1 MRHIN
6 LRFSQLPI
14 RWKLATWSFFLL
26 STLFIVYNVGQYFVL
41 SQWLIHQE
49 EDAIR
54 TKMQEIKS
62 HLVEKNDTTLIQK
75 SRGFID
81 DVIQMNQMVRI
92 LDEHGYPILSVS
104 NHLSEDWVTP
114 QTTVSDEVITM
125 WHHDDHLL
133 IMRSPLHLGS
143 WMGTIEIVKNME
155 NEDKLSDK
163 MLIVLLAGGVGA
175 VLLSAVGGAIL
186 SRTLLKPITAMNK
199 TMDSIAQKGLHERV
213 RVTGHH
219 DELADL
225 AFTFNRLMDQLEW
238 SFEQQKQFVEDASH
252 ELRTPLTVI
261 EGHISLLNRWGKHDP
276 KILEESLQL
285 SVQELHRLKALVK
298 ELLDL
303 SRAESEPISKE
314 DFSTEIHQLILYTIN
329 QFSVLHPMFVFEQ
342 NINQAKGLNVRIPPQ
357 HLEQI
362 LMILLDNAVKYSND
376 STWIKVAVQRYEG
389 AVGIEITDKGIGI
402 PEEDL
407 PHVFNRFYRVDKAR
421 SRAEGGSGLGLAI
434 AERLVKRYDGRIQIL
449 SKEHEG
455 TTVQIFFPC

>member
-1 MRHIN
+1 MRYIN

-285 SVQELHRLKALVK
+285 SVQELQRLKALVK

>member
-285 SVQELHRLKALVK
+285 SVQELQRLKALVK